1 MSNKRRHAQA
11 FPLAATL
18 IGVAIAV
25 CIAVFA
31 IKALTVK
38 YQLIQG
44 GEKLKRI
51 EREYASIMVQNE
63 ALQAKKDQ
71 LISPLNLGKALETG
85 FITLA
90 KIEEKYVVNVGRP
103 PRAQVVKL
111 AALPGGDR

>member
-44 GEKLKRI
+44 GEKLKRL
-51 EREYASIMVQNE
+51 EREFASVTVKNE
-63 ALQAKKDQ
+63 SLQTQKDR
-71 LISPLNLGKALETG
+71 LISPPNLIKALQTG

-90 KIEEKYVVNVGRP
+90 KIDEKYVVNVGRP

-111 AALPGGDR
+111 AAVPGEDR